1 MAFLSMKLK
10 LEQIQPDY
18 ESSFRLLLTPQL
30 NEVFYWHFHPEIEL
44 VYVEAE
50 RGIRHIGD
58 HVSTFYGSD
67 LALIGSNIPHLN
79 FDYGAKTRVETVV
92 IQFPPDY
99 FQVRMAQV
107 PEMQKVQAFMERAK
121 SGLAF
126 DGETKRIV
134 GERMKLIPTLNR
146 FDQFIELLQ
155 IFQLLASSESAISL
169 GARPI
174 ANNRVLKQQARMARV
189 YQYVEKHFLDKI
201 NTERIAEEISLTV
214 PAFCRYIK
222 KTTLLTYTD
231 FVNQY
236 RINYSKQLL
245 LQDKSITS
253 CCYESG
259 FENLSYFNRVFKKQE
274 GISPSEFK
282 KQRIFV
288 DH

>member
-1 MAFLSMKLK
+1 MKLK
-10 LEQIQPDY
+10 LEQIQADS
-18 ESSFRLLLTPQL
+18 ERSFRLLLTPQL

-58 HVSTFYGSD
+58 HVSTYYGSD

-99 FQVRMAQV
+99 FQGRMGQV
-107 PEMQKVQAFMERAK
+107 PEMQKVLDLMERAK

-126 DGETKRIV
+126 DGETKRLV

-155 IFQLLASSESAISL
+155 IFQLLAESETSVSL
-169 GARPI
+169 RVRPI
-174 ANNRVLKQQARMARV
+174 ASQQVLKQQERMARV
-189 YQYVEKHFLDKI
+189 YQYVEKHFQDKI
-201 NTERIAEEISLTV
+201 NTAQIADEVSMTV

-236 RINYSKQLL
+236 RINHAKQLL
-245 LQDKSITS
+245 LQDISITE

-259 FENLSYFNRVFKKQE
+259 FENLSYFNRVFKKQV
-274 GISPSEFK
+274 GMSPSMFK
-282 KQRIFV
+282 K
-288 DH
+288 D

>member
-1 MAFLSMKLK
+1 MSMKLK
-10 LEQIQPDY
+10 LEQIQPDS
-18 ESSFRLLLTPQL
+18 ERSFRLLLTPQL

-50 RGIRHIGD
+50 GGIRHIGD
-58 HVSTFYGSD
+58 HVSTYYGSD

-99 FQVRMAQV
+99 FQVRMGQV
-107 PEMQKVQAFMERAK
+107 PEMQKVRALMERAK
-121 SGLAF
+121 SGIAF
-126 DGETKRIV
+126 DGETKLLV
-134 GERMKLIPTLNR
+134 GERMKLIPTLSR
-146 FDQFIELLQ
+146 FDQFVELLY
-155 IFQLLASSESAISL
+155 IFQLLAESETAISL
-169 GARPI
+169 RVRPI
-174 ANNRVLKQQARMARV
+174 ASQQVLKQQERMARV
-189 YQYVEKHFLDKI
+189 YQYVEKHFQDKI
-201 NTERIAEEISLTV
+201 NTELIAEELSLTV

-245 LQDKSITS
+245 LQDMSITA

-274 GISPSEFK
+274 GISPSVYQK
-282 KQRIFV
+282 NHRIS
-288 DH
+288 

>member
-1 MAFLSMKLK
+1 MSMKLK
-10 LEQIQPDY
+10 LEQIQPDS
-18 ESSFRLLLTPQL
+18 ERSFRLLLTPQL

-58 HVSTFYGSD
+58 HVSTYYGSD

-92 IQFPPDY
+92 IQFAPDY
-99 FQVRMAQV
+99 FQVSKGQV
-107 PEMQKVQAFMERAK
+107 PEMQKVRALMERAK
-121 SGLAF
+121 SGIAF
-126 DGETKRIV
+126 DGETKLLV
-134 GERMKLIPTLNR
+134 GERMKLIPTLSR
-146 FDQFIELLQ
+146 FDQFVELLY
-155 IFQLLASSESAISL
+155 IFQLLAESETAISL
-169 GARPI
+169 RVRPI
-174 ANNRVLKQQARMARV
+174 ASQQVLKQQERMARV
-189 YQYVEKHFLDKI
+189 YQYVEKHFQDKI
-201 NTERIAEEISLTV
+201 NTELIAEELSLTV

-245 LQDKSITS
+245 LQDMSITA

-274 GISPSEFK
+274 GISPSVYQK
-282 KQRIFV
+282 NHRIS
-288 DH
+288 

>member
-1 MAFLSMKLK
+1 MSMKLK
-10 LEQIQPDY
+10 LEQIQPDS

-50 RGIRHIGD
+50 CGIRHIGD
-58 HVSTFYGSD
+58 HVSTYYGSD

-99 FQVRMAQV
+99 FQIRMGQV
-107 PEMQKVQAFMERAK
+107 PEMQKVRALMERAN

-126 DGETKRIV
+126 DGETKRLV
-134 GERMKLIPTLNR
+134 GERMKLISSLSR
-146 FDQFIELLQ
+146 FDQFVELLH
-155 IFQLLASSESAISL
+155 IFQLLAESETAISL
-169 GARPI
+169 RVRPI
-174 ANNRVLKQQARMARV
+174 ASQQVLKQQERMARV
-189 YQYVEKHFLDKI
+189 YQYVEKHFQDRI
-201 NTERIAEEISLTV
+201 NTEMIAEELSLTV

-245 LQDKSITS
+245 LQDKPISI

-259 FENLSYFNRVFKKQE
+259 FENLSYFNRVFKKQL
-274 GISPSEFK
+274 GMSPSQFK
-282 KQRIFV
+282 KQGRP

>member
-1 MAFLSMKLK
+1 MKLK
-10 LEQIQPDY
+10 LEQIQPDS

-50 RGIRHIGD
+50 RGIRHIGE
-58 HVSTFYGSD
+58 HVSTYYGSD

-99 FQVRMAQV
+99 FQVRMGQV
-107 PEMQKVQAFMERAK
+107 PEMQKVQGLMERAK

-126 DGETKRIV
+126 AGETKRIV
-134 GERMKLIPTLNR
+134 GERMKMIPTLNR

-155 IFQLLASSESAISL
+155 IFQVLASSETAISL

-174 ANNRVLKQQARMARV
+174 ATNQVLKQQERMARV
-189 YQYVEKHFLDKI
+189 YQYVEKHFQDKI
-201 NTERIAEEISLTV
+201 NTRLVADEVSLTV

-222 KTTLLTYTD
+222 KTTRLTYTD

-245 LQDKSITS
+245 LQDKPISLS
-253 CCYESG
+253 CYESG
-259 FENLSYFNRVFKKQE
+259 FENLSYFNRVFKRQV
-274 GISPSEFK
+274 GMSPSQFK
-282 KQRIFV
+282 KQGRLG
-288 DH
+288 H

>member
-1 MAFLSMKLK
+1 MKLK
-10 LEQIQPDY
+10 LEQIQPDS

-58 HVSTFYGSD
+58 HVSTYYGSD

-107 PEMQKVQAFMERAK
+107 PEMGEVQALMERAN

-126 DGETKRIV
+126 DGETKRLV
-134 GERMKLIPTLNR
+134 GERMKLIPTLNH

-155 IFQLLASSESAISL
+155 IFQILASSESAVSL

-174 ANNRVLKQQARMARV
+174 ASKQVLKQQERMARV

-201 NTERIAEEISLTV
+201 NTEQIAEEVSLTV

-236 RINYSKQLL
+236 RINYAKQLL
-245 LQDKSITS
+245 LQNMSIST

-259 FENLSYFNRVFKKQE
+259 FESLSYFNRVFKKQV
-274 GISPSEFK
+274 GVSPSLFK
-282 KQRIFV
+282 KQSAPAISQ
-288 DH
+288 

>member
-1 MAFLSMKLK
+1 MSMKLK
-10 LEQIQPDY
+10 LEQIQPDS

-58 HVSTFYGSD
+58 HVSTYYGSD

-99 FQVRMAQV
+99 FQVKMAQV
-107 PEMQKVQAFMERAK
+107 PEMQKVQALMERAN

-126 DGETKRIV
+126 DGETKRLV
-134 GERMKLIPTLNR
+134 GERMKLIPNLNH

-155 IFQLLASSESAISL
+155 IFQILASSESAVSL
-169 GARPI
+169 RARPI
-174 ANNRVLKQQARMARV
+174 ASQQVLKQQERMARV
-189 YQYVEKHFLDKI
+189 YQYVEKHFHDKI
-201 NTERIAEEISLTV
+201 NTELIAEELSLTV

-222 KTTLLTYTD
+222 KTTKLTYTD

-245 LQDKSITS
+245 LQDTSITA

-274 GISPSEFK
+274 GISPSAYQK
-282 KQRIFV
+282 IHRIS
-288 DH
+288 

>member
-1 MAFLSMKLK
+1 
-10 LEQIQPDY
+10 
-18 ESSFRLLLTPQL
+18 LLLTPQL

-58 HVSTFYGSD
+58 HVSTYYGSD

-99 FQVRMAQV
+99 FQVRMGQV
-107 PEMQKVQAFMERAK
+107 PEMQKVRALMERAK
-121 SGLAF
+121 SGIAF
-126 DGETKRIV
+126 DGETKRLV
-134 GERMKLIPTLNR
+134 GERMKVIPTLNR
-146 FDQFIELLQ
+146 FDQFVELLH
-155 IFQLLASSESAISL
+155 IFQLLAESETAISL
-169 GARPI
+169 RVRPI
-174 ANNRVLKQQARMARV
+174 ASQQVLKQQERMARV
-189 YQYVEKHFLDKI
+189 YQYVEKHFQDKI
-201 NTERIAEEISLTV
+201 NTGLIAEELSLTV

-236 RINYSKQLL
+236 RINYSKQLM
-245 LQDKSITS
+245 LQDKPISI

-259 FENLSYFNRVFKKQE
+259 FENLSYFNRVFKKQL
-274 GISPSEFK
+274 GMSPSQFK
-282 KQRIFV
+282 KQGRL

>member
-1 MAFLSMKLK
+1 MSMKLK
-10 LEQIQPDY
+10 LEQIQPDS
-18 ESSFRLLLTPQL
+18 ERSFRLLLTPQL

-58 HVSTFYGSD
+58 HVSTYYGSD

-99 FQVRMAQV
+99 FQVRMGQV
-107 PEMQKVQAFMERAK
+107 PEMQKVRALMERAN
-121 SGLAF
+121 SGIAF
-126 DGETKRIV
+126 DGETKLLV
-134 GERMKLIPTLNR
+134 GERMKLIPTLSR
-146 FDQFIELLQ
+146 FDQFVELLY
-155 IFQLLASSESAISL
+155 IFQLLAESETAISL
-169 GARPI
+169 RVRPI
-174 ANNRVLKQQARMARV
+174 ASQQVLKQQERMARV
-189 YQYVEKHFLDKI
+189 YQYVEKHFQDKI
-201 NTERIAEEISLTV
+201 NTELIAEELSLTV

-245 LQDKSITS
+245 LQDMSITA

-274 GISPSEFK
+274 GISPSVYQK
-282 KQRIFV
+282 NHRIS
-288 DH
+288 

>member
-1 MAFLSMKLK
+1 MSIKLK
-10 LEQIQPDY
+10 LEQIQADS

-50 RGIRHIGD
+50 RGIRHICN
-58 HVSTFYGSD
+58 HVSTYYGSD

-99 FQVRMAQV
+99 FYVRMSQV
-107 PEMQKVQAFMERAK
+107 PEMQKVQALMERAK

-134 GERMKLIPTLNR
+134 GERMKLIPSLNR

-155 IFQLLASSESAISL
+155 IFQILASSESAISL
-169 GARPI
+169 RARPI
-174 ANNRVLKQQARMARV
+174 ASQQVLKQQERMARV
-189 YQYVEKHFLDKI
+189 FQYVEKHFLDKI
-201 NTERIAEEISLTV
+201 NTVQIADELSLTV

-222 KTTLLTYTD
+222 KTTRLTYTD

-245 LQDKSITS
+245 LQDMSITT

-259 FENLSYFNRVFKKQE
+259 FESPSYFNRVFKKQE
-274 GISPSEFK
+274 GIPPSAYQK
-282 KQRIFV
+282 NHRVI
-288 DH
+288 

>member
-1 MAFLSMKLK
+1 MSMKLK
-10 LEQIQPDY
+10 LEQIQPDS

-58 HVSTFYGSD
+58 HVSTYYGSD

-99 FQVRMAQV
+99 FQVRMGQV
-107 PEMQKVQAFMERAK
+107 PEMQKVRALMERAK

-126 DGETKRIV
+126 DGETKRLV
-134 GERMKLIPTLNR
+134 GERMKLIPTLSR
-146 FDQFIELLQ
+146 FDQFVELLH
-155 IFQLLASSESAISL
+155 IFQLLAESETAISL
-169 GARPI
+169 RVRPI
-174 ANNRVLKQQARMARV
+174 ASQQVLKQQERMARV
-189 YQYVEKHFLDKI
+189 YQYVEKHFQDKI
-201 NTERIAEEISLTV
+201 NTGLIAEELSLTV

-245 LQDKSITS
+245 LQDKLISI

-259 FENLSYFNRVFKKQE
+259 FENLSYFNRVFKKQL
-274 GISPSEFK
+274 GMSPSQFK
-282 KQRIFV
+282 KQGRP

>member
-1 MAFLSMKLK
+1 M
-10 LEQIQPDY
+10 
-18 ESSFRLLLTPQL
+18 
-30 NEVFYWHFHPEIEL
+30 
-44 VYVEAE
+44 
-50 RGIRHIGD
+50 
-58 HVSTFYGSD
+58 
-67 LALIGSNIPHLN
+67 
-79 FDYGAKTRVETVV
+79 ETVV

-107 PEMQKVQAFMERAK
+107 PEMGEVQALMERAN

-126 DGETKRIV
+126 DGETKRLV
-134 GERMKLIPTLNR
+134 GVRMKLIPTLNH

-155 IFQLLASSESAISL
+155 IFQILASCESAVSL

-174 ANNRVLKQQARMARV
+174 ANKQILKQQERMARV

-201 NTERIAEEISLTV
+201 NTAQIADELSLSV

-222 KTTLLTYTD
+222 KTTKLTYTD

-245 LQDKSITS
+245 LQDTSITA

-274 GISPSEFK
+274 GISPSAYQK
-282 KQRIFV
+282 IHRIS
-288 DH
+288 